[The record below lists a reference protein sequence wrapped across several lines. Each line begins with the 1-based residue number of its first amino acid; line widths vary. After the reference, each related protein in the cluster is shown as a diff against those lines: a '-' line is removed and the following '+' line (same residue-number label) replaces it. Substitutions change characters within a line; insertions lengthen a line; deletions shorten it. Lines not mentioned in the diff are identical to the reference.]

1 MNQTIYYPQG
11 YSYRGPA
18 VEEVMYFQVL
28 KTYSFSDAKNMLL
41 SAIIQGAQNNG
52 LILLRTDLSSTEGF
66 AYHEFTATT
75 SYFNPNQPMG
85 GTGSLAFPVALLIY
99 AVAVILS
106 LILVYYIIRE
116 VKEIVYGPPGSTGGG
131 ISGTVVLIAIALLGI
146 TMLKR
151 K

>member
-1 MNQTIYYPQG
+1 MSETVIYPSG

-18 VEEVMYFQVL
+18 VQEQMFFRVL
-28 KTYSFSDAKNMLL
+28 KTYSFNDAKNMLYN
-41 SAIIQGAQNNG
+41 AISQGAENNG
-52 LILLRTDLSSTEGF
+52 LILLRTDLSSSSGF

-106 LILVYYIIRE
+106 LILVYYIIVE
-116 VKEIVYGPPGSTGGG
+116 VKEIVYGPPGSTEGG
-131 ISGTVVLIAIALLGI
+131 ISGTVALVAIALLGI
-146 TMLKR
+146 MILKR
-151 K
+151 